1 MAQETRAMMMP
12 RPKRMIR
19 DDCNP
24 NDKPG
29 IDPVG
34 TEVPEKLEPA
44 SICKYFMSKRIR
56 TYW

>member
-1 MAQETRAMMMP
+1 MTQDTREMMMP
-12 RPKRMIR
+12 RPKRIIR

-24 NDKPG
+24 NDRPG

-34 TEVPEKLEPA
+34 AAVPEKLEPA
-44 SICKYFMSKRIR
+44 SIPKSLMSKRIR